1 MDTWDIFFFAV
12 LQVKIRA
19 RKCTDP
25 LTLKI
30 QSKSSEWF
38 RSHKCN
44 VNARKAET
52 FQWNIPFHTTFNGS
66 FATLETTKHSP
77 NIRRWS
83 LSLADQKGTEL
94 TRKRR
99 GKKGTHTSR
108 FHSAALVVLAI
119 IYIWAQSGGIKSSD
133 PCKVTL
139 WAIGYFASQYWLW
152 RCSCWTCIWRKWI
165 RIIFFFLFFPSRA
178 AKEMALLW
186 MYIDTGPMCSFS
198 LQGYFSHPGWDEFVF
213 KTQQAVTCRENTRVG
228 SSWFFCFFPR
238 VLLLFPQSLLPPP
251 PHSSNLNHPSLRPAA
266 VYHLAAVCGY

>member
-25 LTLKI
+25 PTLKI

-44 VNARKAET
+44 VNARKPET
-52 FQWNIPFHTTFNGS
+52 FQWNILFHTTFNGS

-83 LSLADQKGTEL
+83 SKFSRPERNWINKKKEGE
-94 TRKRR
+94 KR
-99 GKKGTHTSR
+99 THTSR
-108 FHSAALVVLAI
+108 FHSAALEVLAI

-165 RIIFFFLFFPSRA
+165 RIIFSFFPLPCYQGNGP
-178 AKEMALLW
+178 ALNVHWHWANVQFLPAS
-186 MYIDTGPMCSFS
+186 MRLASG
-198 LQGYFSHPGWDEFVF
+198 QG
-213 KTQQAVTCRENTRVG
+213 RV
-228 SSWFFCFFPR
+228 CF
-238 VLLLFPQSLLPPP
+238 
-251 PHSSNLNHPSLRPAA
+251 
-266 VYHLAAVCGY
+266 

>member
-44 VNARKAET
+44 VKARKPET

-152 RCSCWTCIWRKWI
+152 RRSCWTCMWRKWI
-165 RIIFFFLFFPSRA
+165 RIIFFSFFFSPLPCCQGNGPALNVHWHSANVQFLPA
-178 AKEMALLW
+178 
-186 MYIDTGPMCSFS
+186 
-198 LQGYFSHPGWDEFVF
+198 
-213 KTQQAVTCRENTRVG
+213 
-228 SSWFFCFFPR
+228 R
-238 VLLLFPQSLLPPP
+238 VLLASGLG
-251 PHSSNLNHPSLRPAA
+251 R
-266 VYHLAAVCGY
+266 VCF